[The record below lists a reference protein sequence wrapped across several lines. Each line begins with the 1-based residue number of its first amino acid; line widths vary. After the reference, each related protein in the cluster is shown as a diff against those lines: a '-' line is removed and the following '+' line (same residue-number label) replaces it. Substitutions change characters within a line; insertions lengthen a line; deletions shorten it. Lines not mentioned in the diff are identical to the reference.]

1 MYICH
6 MGQDIAIEAQRFKI
20 IREELGKT
28 QSEFADLLDAGATTA
43 DIERG
48 KKKITG
54 KIVSDLLR
62 LFQVNPL
69 WLYGKSF
76 NKHLDTTGSTAPKI
90 ITMDTS
96 DRENMIMVPI
106 KASAGYAGNV
116 QDTDWYNDLPVF
128 NIPLPQYKEGSFRAF
143 QVRGDSMLPVLLP
156 DEWVMG
162 KAVES
167 VRQANDARIHVI
179 VTSDTVVV
187 KKLRKSESP
196 DLVNLISLNR
206 EYPVIE
212 QPVADIK
219 ELWEVNSKLSFD
231 LDVREGQDAMISL
244 KQGLDSL
251 RNEIAQIKKGTA

>member
-1 MYICH
+1 
-6 MGQDIAIEAQRFKI
+6 MGQEITIEAQRFKI
-20 IREELGKT
+20 VREELAKT
-28 QSEFADLLDAGATTA
+28 QAEFAVLLDAGTSTA

-62 LFQVNPL
+62 LFQINPL

-76 NKHLDTTGSTAPKI
+76 NKHLEVAGNTAPKV
-90 ITMDTS
+90 ITMGTNN
-96 DRENMIMVPI
+96 RENMIMVPI

-116 QDTDWYNDLPVF
+116 QDSEWYTELPAF
-128 NIPLPQYKEGSFRAF
+128 NIPLPEYKEGSFRAF
-143 QVRGDSMLPVLLP
+143 QVHGDSMLPVLLP
-156 DEWVMG
+156 NEWVMG

-167 VRQANDARIHVI
+167 VRQANDGRIHVV
-179 VTSDTVVV
+179 VTSDSVVV

-196 DLVNLISLNR
+196 DQVNLISLNR
-206 EYPVIE
+206 EYPLIE
-212 QPVADIK
+212 QPVVEIR

-231 LDVREGQDAMISL
+231 LDARDGDEALVSL

-251 RNEIAQIKKGTA
+251 RSEIAQMKKGTS

>member
-1 MYICH
+1 
-6 MGQDIAIEAQRFKI
+6 MGQEIIIEAQRFKM

-28 QSEFADLLDAGATTA
+28 QTEFAELLDAGTSTA

-62 LFQVNPL
+62 LYQINPL

-76 NKHLDTTGSTAPKI
+76 NKHLEVTGSTAPKV
-90 ITMDTS
+90 ITLDSM

-116 QDTDWYNDLPVF
+116 QDTDWYNELPAF
-128 NIPLPQYKEGSFRAF
+128 NIPLPEYKEGSFRAF

-156 DEWVMG
+156 NEWVMG

-167 VRQANDARIHVI
+167 VRQANDGRIHVV

-196 DLVNLISLNR
+196 DQVNLISLNR
-206 EYPVIE
+206 EYPLIE
-212 QPVADIK
+212 QPVVEIK

-231 LDVREGQDAMISL
+231 LDARDGDEALISL

-251 RNEIAQIKKGTA
+251 RSEIAQIKKGN